1 VKGSEFLA
9 TYAKASQAEWE
20 AAALRAAQAGTDVLW
35 PMIPVTVT
43 SPTGHS
49 ATYGVTSDYFA
60 VGDPSDYLRLPL
72 TPLTAQRIADTKG
85 FLLSTPKMVTDTWK
99 ASSITLTPH
108 PMVPNKGP
116 NLSQYAEHSQII
128 DSQLP
133 PNAGLTDLISGHKK
147 DVVLSNLIRPG
158 KVVIFGWYQ
167 TNGTPIQPRTNVHGD
182 FYADYSHGIRFVAPT
197 MIVDGVQRNTADV
210 LKDPVLSS
218 LISDEGP
225 LKIIRY
231 PVSPSSSSAI
241 AALDS
246 NFDIGT
252 NVIIVLG
259 MASMSA

>member
-1 VKGSEFLA
+1 MKGSEFLA
-9 TYAKASQAEWE
+9 TYAKASQAQWE
-20 AAALRAAQAGTDVLW
+20 AAALRETGVDW

-49 ATYGVTSDYFA
+49 ATYNVASDYFA
-60 VGDPSDYLRLPL
+60 VGDPSDFLRLPL
-72 TPLTAQRIADTKG
+72 TPLTAQRIADAKG
-85 FLLSTPKMVTDTWK
+85 LLLSTPKMVTDTWK

-116 NLSQYAEHSQII
+116 NLTQYAEHSKII

-133 PNAGLTDLISGHKK
+133 PNAGMSNLISGHKK

-158 KVVIFGWYQ
+158 KVVIYGWYQ
-167 TNGTPIQPRTNVHGD
+167 LNGTPIQPRTNVHGD

-197 MIVDGVQRNTADV
+197 MIVDGVQKNTADV
-210 LKDPVLSS
+210 LKDPILSS
-218 LISDEGP
+218 LVSDEGP

-231 PVSPSSSSAI
+231 PVSPSPTSSAI
-241 AALDS
+241 ARLDS
-246 NFDIGT
+246 NFDVGT

-259 MASMSA
+259 MASLSA